1 VAVNA
6 LEAVAAAVAVRPDDL
21 CVSSLGTATSALRA
35 ATDDAPH
42 LYLGG
47 AMGSG
52 LAAALG
58 VAERCPDRPVMAIL
72 GDGEL
77 LMGAGSLWSLA
88 GLRPQNLLVLVLD
101 DGRYVIT
108 GGQPLIAGEL
118 NAVIRGFSTISVS
131 EAMSPAEVASAVE
144 LSRPRVVVARVSGPS
159 PSGPS
164 PFVNPRL
171 VPARFLSRVAADHS
185 RHDESDRHD
194 THCQQL

>member
-6 LEAVAAAVAVRPDDL
+6 LEAVTAAVAARPDDV

-35 ATDDAPH
+35 ASDDAPH

-58 VAERCPDRPVMAIL
+58 VAERCPDQAVMAIL

-88 GLRPQNLLVLVLD
+88 GLRPPNLLVLLLD
-101 DGRYVIT
+101 DGRYGIT

-118 NAVIRGFSTISVS
+118 HAVISGFSTVSVS
-131 EAMSPAEVASAVE
+131 EAMSGAEVASAVD
-144 LSRPRVVVARVSGPS
+144 LCRPRVVVARVTEPS

-164 PFVNPRL
+164 PFVDPRL
-171 VPARFLSRVAADHS
+171 VPTRFLRRVADHS
-185 RHDESDRHD
+185 PRSGG
-194 THCQQL
+194 

>member
-6 LEAVAAAVAVRPDDL
+6 LEAVTAALTARPDDL

-35 ATDDAPH
+35 ASDDAPH

-88 GLRPQNLLVLVLD
+88 GLRPANLLVLVLD
-101 DGRYVIT
+101 DGSYGIT

-118 NAVIRGFSTISVS
+118 DAVIRGFSAVSVS
-131 EAMSPAEVASAVE
+131 VSASGAEVAAAME
-144 LSRPRVVVARVSGPS
+144 LSRPRVVLARVSEPS
-159 PSGPS
+159 PPGPS
-164 PFVNPRL
+164 PFVDPRL
-171 VPARFLSRVAADHS
+171 VPARFLIRAADHS
-185 RHDESDRHD
+185 VPGGSHRK
-194 THCQQL
+194 